1 MSEYIAGSCN
11 IGQSEIKRRKQG
23 AILGGIL
30 YLVTAISFLVTDAP
44 TSTRL
49 ISFIPAMLLSAG
61 FIQSRRKF
69 CVAYGFLGIFNF
81 EKLGNTKQI
90 TINQDLKADRRYAVR
105 LLLQSAVAAI
115 VLTGV
120 VIFI

>member
-81 EKLGNTKQI
+81 EQLGNTKQI